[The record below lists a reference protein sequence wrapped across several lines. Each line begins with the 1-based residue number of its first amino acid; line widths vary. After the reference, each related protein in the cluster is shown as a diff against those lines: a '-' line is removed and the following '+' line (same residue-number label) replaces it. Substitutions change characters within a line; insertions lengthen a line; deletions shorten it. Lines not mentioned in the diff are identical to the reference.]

1 MQLPVYKDI
10 CTGFVTHYGSPAR
23 VKGKTA
29 GNIHRKTLKI
39 KRKY

>member
-10 CTGFVTHYGSPAR
+10 CTGLVTEQGLLPGQ
-23 VKGKTA
+23 KEKLTGDI
-29 GNIHRKTLKI
+29 NRKTLKI